1 MLFMSLKESQVK
13 THLKQMQLITF
24 WLKVTPV
31 DIQDPPCSIPLDYS
45 VKLQYAIG
53 L

>member
-24 WLKVTPV
+24 WLQVTPV
-31 DIQDPPCSIPLDYS
+31 DIHGPPCSIPLDYS